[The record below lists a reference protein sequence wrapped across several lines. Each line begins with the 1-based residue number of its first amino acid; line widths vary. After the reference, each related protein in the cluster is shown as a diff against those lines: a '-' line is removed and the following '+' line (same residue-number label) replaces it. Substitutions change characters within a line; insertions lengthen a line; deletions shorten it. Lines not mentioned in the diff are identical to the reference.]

1 MLKDKEIMDFAG
13 EMLDKHGYQIVLFN
27 SKRWTGKCISN
38 LIFIPTSLKE
48 DISRFKK
55 MEQNEIIS
63 QIKKKI
69 FANWPKGWKIYFP
82 LSKRYATNAEMS
94 EFPSNDLEEFQG
106 MTAYE
111 AIISA
116 KDYMRMNSRIKIDIA
131 LEIHAIGK
139 KDKII
144 PYFIV
149 NNSDMKVY
157 YTPPEA

>member
-1 MLKDKEIMDFAG
+1 MDFAG

-27 SKRWTGKCISN
+27 SKRWTSKCISN
-38 LIFIPTSLKE
+38 SIFIPTSLKN
-48 DISRFKK
+48 DLSRFNKL
-55 MEQNEIIS
+55 EQSDIIR

-69 FANWPKGWKIYFP
+69 FANWPQKWKIYFP
-82 LSKRYATNAEMS
+82 SSKRYATNAEMS
-94 EFPSNDLEEFQG
+94 EFPSDDLEEFQG
-106 MTAYE
+106 LTAYE

-116 KDYMRMNSRIKIDIA
+116 KDYMRINSRIKINIA

-149 NNSDMKVY
+149 NNSDMKVH